1 MIGEEANG
9 FELKTGEVS
18 FDTGGGGPRHNSS
31 VGSRGGCTTDVD
43 NYCLDNYYPDGD
55 M

>member
-1 MIGEEANG
+1 MIVEEANG

-18 FDTGGGGPRHNSS
+18 FDTGGGGSRHSSCVGSS
-31 VGSRGGCTTDVD
+31 VD
-43 NYCLDNYYPDGD
+43 NCCLDNYYLDGD